1 MYMCILTSVDSVVE
15 SLPDSFLECGTE
27 RHNHVCQPKTA
38 TDCCCVL
45 LCTVVHGCVLL
56 SIVGYCCVLLC
67 TVVHCCVLLCTDVY
81 CCVLCVLLCAAV
93 YCFVL
98 TALHDL
104 FSDSTI
110 DSFVFLNQ
118 SDLSCSSC
126 KIETLQTGHQGTWA
140 KSSPNQWVS
149 TSRLSLLSRRTRS
162 FMSLGCRLF
171 ALTQLRLF

>member
-1 MYMCILTSVDSVVE
+1 MYILTNVDSVVE

-27 RHNHVCQPKTA
+27 RPSHVCQPKTA

-45 LCTVVHGCVLL
+45 LCTVVHCCVLL
-56 SIVGYCCVLLC
+56 CTVVHCCVLLCTAVYCCVLLCTVVYCCVLLCTVGYCCVLMCTVVYCCALLC

-81 CCVLCVLLCAAV
+81 CCVL
-93 YCFVL
+93 

-104 FSDSTI
+104 FADSTI

-126 KIETLQTGHQGTWA
+126 KIETLQAGH
-140 KSSPNQWVS
+140 
-149 TSRLSLLSRRTRS
+149 
-162 FMSLGCRLF
+162 
-171 ALTQLRLF
+171 